1 MICYIRA
8 SIKIILTVKDT
19 LTLGGVPRK
28 LVLHWVLYKF
38 NANGALLA
46 IFWTA
51 NIFFLFEEL
60 LRTIEVYLMKSVI
73 LINIIFWIYLYRKV

>member
-1 MICYIRA
+1 MIRYIRA